1 VRVAL
6 DDTAAYQ
13 VEKLRSQVLADL
25 DRAKMEFFQ
34 NVSHELRTP
43 LTLLLAPLQ
52 NLLATSGRPPEERQD
67 LEAALRA
74 AQRLNTVVDALLDF
88 TGAEARTLRPDRQ
101 PTDLAELTG
110 QTASMFRATAEH
122 AGLTFQVQL
131 PRTPLTAPVDRT
143 MWATIVSNLLANAV
157 KYTRHGRIEV
167 TLTVTDTDVRLAVT
181 DTGRG
186 IDPAEQALVFDRDSW
201 RNRWT
206 TWKDK
211 RPWTTAGRQRSTLSA
226 RSIGE
231 SGNVSITQ
239 KLCGDASG
247 GRQAEPPAPPHQRVL
262 LRWRVSWPRLAI
274 GRCVAAVDTWKGPG
288 DRRSPGRLQMGRSV
302 VHVAGT

>member
-1 VRVAL
+1 MRVAL

-52 NLLATSGRPPEERQD
+52 NLQATSGRPPEERQD

-131 PRTPLTAPVDRT
+131 PRTPLTARVYLTALANRLL
-143 MWATIVSNLLANAV
+143 TIVAHIV
-157 KYTRHGRIEV
+157 
-167 TLTVTDTDVRLAVT
+167 
-181 DTGRG
+181 
-186 IDPAEQALVFDRDSW
+186 
-201 RNRWT
+201 
-206 TWKDK
+206 
-211 RPWTTAGRQRSTLSA
+211 RSTGA
-226 RSIGE
+226 VNG
-231 SGNVSITQ
+231 
-239 KLCGDASG
+239 
-247 GRQAEPPAPPHQRVL
+247 VL
-262 LRWRVSWPRLAI
+262 GS
-274 GRCVAAVDTWKGPG
+274 
-288 DRRSPGRLQMGRSV
+288 
-302 VHVAGT
+302 

>member
-1 VRVAL
+1 MRVAL

-43 LTLLLAPLQ
+43 LTAP
-52 NLLATSGRPPEERQD
+52 E
-67 LEAALRA
+67 
-74 AQRLNTVVDALLDF
+74 
-88 TGAEARTLRPDRQ
+88 
-101 PTDLAELTG
+101 
-110 QTASMFRATAEH
+110 
-122 AGLTFQVQL
+122 
-131 PRTPLTAPVDRT
+131 DRT

-167 TLTVTDTDVRLAVT
+167 TLTVTDTDVRLTVT

-288 DRRSPGRLQMGRSV
+288 TDGHRV
-302 VHVAGT
+302 VSRWAGQ